1 MSNVYEHSKELNW
14 YVTELLVLKEKYKG
28 ENEIKKR
35 IKELI
40 KIINERITI
49 IYSELD
55 HNENIKI
62 PEIPV
67 PKQKNEAKNLEPTK
81 EEKLIL
87 SPELASQKFYNLSD
101 NLKKK
106 YIQELNIDQYQ
117 LDRFIREQ
125 KKSKELVLKKEDYS
139 IYEPNEVG
147 KFANRYAKHYADL
160 LISMYPKVF
169 TFLFNSFERVN
180 MPIISRT
187 YVSMMLFFSVISL
200 PAALVLFFILN
211 LSFQLS
217 ILFVILMALLAPLVT
232 FIGFYFYPSSLQSER
247 KKKIKNELPFALVYM
262 SAIAGSGATPI
273 SIFELLAESNEYPE
287 LRKEI
292 KKILNYVN
300 LFGYDLT
307 TSLRSVS
314 KTTPSEE
321 LIELLNGLIST
332 IETGGDLKN
341 YLKNKADEALNTYRL
356 ERKKKAE
363 ALATYSE
370 VYTAIL
376 IASPLLLIVT
386 LAIINSIGG
395 DLGGMNVSTI
405 AWGGILIVLPLLNI
419 GFMTFVNKVGKWDL
433 N

>member
-1 MSNVYEHSKELNW
+1 MSNVYEHSKEVNG

-419 GFMTFVNKVGKWDL
+419 GFMTFVNKVGK
-433 N
+433 